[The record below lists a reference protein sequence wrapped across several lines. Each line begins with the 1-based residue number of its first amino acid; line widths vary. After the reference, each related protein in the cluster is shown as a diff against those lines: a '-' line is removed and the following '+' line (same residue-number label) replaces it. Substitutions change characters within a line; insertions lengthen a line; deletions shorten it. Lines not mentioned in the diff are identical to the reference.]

1 MSSFNK
7 EINSILE
14 SLGPEVTSP
23 NITPITG
30 EKLYKLLDDIT
41 GEHEIFDEDKYE
53 KLKKANPEAAKKVIE
68 FTPTSEEMKHLKKNV
83 KASAIKSSSS
93 SKSLTPVNIG
103 EDPHYRYLKE
113 KDDTFQF
120 ITEARY
126 NRLKEK
132 RPEEVAKAY
141 KFDPKESVREVDI
154 NEKEKEKEREIS
166 ETKMTPVK
174 GLKDAIPE
182 DIFGEDVEDMPEEPQ
197 NPEKVKGKQS
207 ITPQQMFD
215 NLVDAYFKSNPYIKA
230 GYKSPELEVRFGTRK
245 VKHLTKND
253 YDDVI
258 KKLKSDGFTCQDENG
273 ISRLTVKNVFL
284 DKNTGTFR
292 TSNIRTEIYGIT
304 QIQKYCK
311 TNDIN
316 ELLKFG
322 FEGISFVKKDYEK
335 DENNKKYLVN
345 FDDFNFRVSY
355 QFEESYMSKTGKN
368 SYGFIIQNWKNSKK
382 EFRYL
387 NRVTFTH
394 PDHPINVDISISK
407 SSDFGQKYY
416 TLEESN
422 IFEKQEVYEIELEVD
437 NKKIGPGTLFNN
449 YKSILDSLRKVIKIV
464 LSGLQGTNYPVSYVE
479 QKSVINSYMNII
491 YKDAYKP
498 DKPVRNNNFIG
509 PNSFTLQMTNVAK
522 IDENFIAPNI
532 RKDFVVTD
540 KADGDRHL
548 MFIHESG
555 KIYLIDTNMKVIFTG
570 SQTFNKELYNTI
582 IDGELILHDKNKKFF
597 NTYAAFDIYY
607 LNKLDVRATPFIKLK
622 DEGDQYK
629 SRYMLLKKT
638 ITKLDA
644 VSILK
649 ADDSS
654 SSTKTAT
661 MLLEKYKKSA
671 IYASPI
677 KFLHKRFLPE
687 NPDKG
692 DIFSACNEILSQ
704 ERQGLFKYNTDG
716 LIFTHAY
723 FGVGSDS
730 IDKAG
735 PLSKITWAY
744 SFKWKP
750 PQYNTIDFLVDTIK
764 TPSGEDVIRQKFE
777 TGTNIL
783 LNEQSNNYKIIQLK
797 CTFVESEHGFIN
809 PCQDIIDDN
818 LPEYKNYEERNNK
831 ESKPVQFYPTNPYD
845 VDAGLCKILLRKDDN
860 NSYQMFTTE
869 EDIFY
874 DNTIVEFSYDQTKE
888 KGWRWNPLRVRH
900 DKTADMRQNKRN
912 FGNAYHVANSNWQSI
927 HNPITEDMIC
937 TGLNIPDVM
946 VDEDIYYNKSVGGLK
961 TEGLK
966 DFHNLFVKKTLITS
980 VSNPGDTLI
989 DYACGKAGDL
999 PKWIASKLSFVFGVD
1014 KSKDNLE
1021 NRLDGACARFLKLR
1035 KTTKHMPHALFVHG
1049 DSGFNIKNGSGLLN
1063 DKAIQ
1068 ITKTVF
1074 GTGSSDPD
1082 KIGKGVARQF
1092 GKAKDGFNVSSCQFA
1107 LHYFFENAETLQG
1120 FMRNVSECTKL
1131 GGYFIGTA
1139 YDGKQIFK
1147 LLSKKQKGESIQIVE
1162 DGKKI
1167 WEVVKNYSA
1176 ESFDDNS
1183 SSIGYTID
1191 VYQESINQLISE
1203 YIINFDY
1210 LDRVLENYGFKL
1222 ISRDEAKS
1230 FGLPEASG
1238 LFSELYMKM
1247 LEEIKINKFKEK
1259 DYGKSIEM
1267 TAYEKKISF
1276 LNRYFVY
1283 KKVMMVN
1290 TEKVELEL
1298 GEYNEMDRVENNFET
1313 REAVKVATKQV
1324 QKSKPLVKKLNKKLL
1339 LVNATEALD
1348 DEPQTIQSVIQN
1360 EKENEKKKEK
1370 KTKPKK
1376 IDTLVVEQKKPSKS
1390 SKKKIVIEDDED
1402 SS

>member
-1 MSSFNK
+1 MTSFNK

-30 EKLYKLLDDIT
+30 EKLYKLIDEIN
-41 GEHEIFDEDKYE
+41 GKNEIFDKEAFE
-53 KLKKANPEAAKKVIE
+53 KLKKEDSEAAKKVIE

-113 KDDTFQF
+113 KDNTFQF

-141 KFDPKESVREVDI
+141 KFEPKESSRHVDI
-154 NEKEKEKEREIS
+154 NENEREREREGVKEKEIIESR
-166 ETKMTPVK
+166 MTPVK
-174 GLKDAIPE
+174 GVKDAIPE
-182 DIFGEDVEDMPEEPQ
+182 DIFGEDFENMAEEPV
-197 NPEKVKGKQS
+197 KVKGKQS

-215 NLVDAYFKSNPYIKA
+215 NVVAAYFNSNPYIRT

-245 VKHLTKND
+245 VKHLTKNN

-258 KKLKSDGFTCQDENG
+258 KKLKSDGFTSQDENG
-273 ISRLTVKNVFL
+273 IGRLTIKNVFL

-316 ELLKFG
+316 ELLKYG

-335 DENNKKYLVN
+335 DQNNNKYLVN
-345 FDDFNFRVSY
+345 FDEFNFRVSY

-437 NKKIGPGTLFNN
+437 NKKIGPGTKFNSA
-449 YKSILDSLRKVIKIV
+449 KSILDSLRKVIKIV
-464 LSGLQGTNYPVSYVE
+464 LSGLQGTNYPVSYIE
-479 QKSVINSYMNII
+479 QKSVIDSYMNII
-491 YKDAYKP
+491 YKDAYKS

-522 IDENFIAPNI
+522 IDENSVAPNI

-570 SQTFNKELYNTI
+570 AQTYNKDLYNTI

-607 LNKLDVRATPFIKLK
+607 LNKLDVRELPFITLK
-622 DEGDQYK
+622 DEADIYK

-638 ITKLDA
+638 ITKLAA

-649 ADDSS
+649 PNDDSS
-654 SSTKTAT
+654 GKTAT
-661 MLLEKYKKSA
+661 ALLEKYKKSA

-704 ERQGLFKYNTDG
+704 ERQGLFQYNTDG

-730 IDKAG
+730 IHKAG

-777 TGTNIL
+777 EGTNIL

-831 ESKPVQFYPTNPYD
+831 DAKPVQFYPTNPYD
-845 VDAGLCKILLRKDDN
+845 VDAGLCKIVLRKDDN

-869 EDIFY
+869 DDVFY
-874 DNTIVEFSYDQTKE
+874 DNTIVEFSYDPTRE

-1107 LHYFFENAETLQG
+1107 LHYFFENADTLQG

-1147 LLSKKQKGESIQIVE
+1147 LLSKKQKSESVQIVE

-1183 SSIGYTID
+1183 SSIGYKID

-1203 YIINFDY
+1203 YLINFDY
-1210 LDRVLENYGFKL
+1210 LNRVLENYGFKL

-1230 FGLPEASG
+1230 FGLPEGSG

-1247 LEEIKINKFKEK
+1247 LEEIKTNKFKEK

-1298 GEYNEMDRVENNFET
+1298 GEYNEMDRVENTFET

-1324 QKSKPLVKKLNKKLL
+1324 QKSKSLVKKLNKKLL

-1348 DEPQTIQSVIQN
+1348 EEVEPVIQPVIQN
-1360 EKENEKKKEK
+1360 EKVKERKTKAK
-1370 KTKPKK
+1370 KTEGLP
-1376 IDTLVVEQKKPSKS
+1376 IAKPSKS
-1390 SKKKIVIEDDED
+1390 TKKKVVVEDDED
-1402 SS
+1402 SN

>member
-1 MSSFNK
+1 MTSFKK
-7 EINSILE
+7 EINSVLE

-30 EKLYKLLDDIT
+30 EKLYKLLDEIYGDD
-41 GEHEIFDEDKYE
+41 EIFDKEKYE
-53 KLKKANPEAAKKVIE
+53 KLKREQPEAAKKVIE
-68 FTPTSEEMKHLKKNV
+68 FTPTSEELKHFKKNV
-83 KASAIKSSSS
+83 KASAIKKSSSS
-93 SKSLTPVNIG
+93 SKSLTPVDIG
-103 EDPHYRYLKE
+103 EDPHYRYVKE
-113 KDDTFQF
+113 KDNTFQF

-132 RPEEVAKAY
+132 RPEEVARAY
-141 KFDPKESVREVDI
+141 MFDPKESARNLDLK
-154 NEKEKEKEREIS
+154 EKEKEKERED
-166 ETKMTPVK
+166 ENLATRMTSAKSVK
-174 GLKDAIPE
+174 EAIPE
-182 DIFGEDVEDMPEEPQ
+182 DIFGEDIDVAEEPR
-197 NPEKVKGKQS
+197 NPEKVKGKSS
-207 ITPQQMFD
+207 IPPQQMFD
-215 NLVDAYFKSNPYIKA
+215 NLVIAYFKSDPYIKS
-230 GYKSPELEVRFGTRK
+230 GNKSPELEVRFGTRK

-253 YDDVI
+253 FDDVI
-258 KKLKSDGFTCQDENG
+258 KKLKSDGFTSADENG
-273 ISRLTVKNVFL
+273 INRLTIKNVFL

-292 TSNIRTEIYGIT
+292 TSNVRTEIYGLT

-316 ELLKFG
+316 ELMKSG
-322 FEGISFVKKDYEK
+322 FQGISFVKKDYQR
-335 DENNKKYLVN
+335 DENKNRYLVN

-368 SYGFIIQNWKNSKK
+368 SYGFITQNWKNSKK
-382 EFRYL
+382 EFRYI

-394 PDHPINVDISISK
+394 PEHPINVDISISK

-437 NKKIGPGTLFNN
+437 NKKIGPGTHFNN
-449 YKSILDSLRKVIKIV
+449 AKSILDSLRKVIKIV

-479 QKSVINSYMNII
+479 QKSVIDSYMNII
-491 YKDAYKP
+491 YKDAYKA
-498 DKPVRNNNFIG
+498 DKPVRNSNFIG

-522 IDENFIAPNI
+522 IDENSVAPNI

-540 KADGDRHL
+540 KADGERHMML
-548 MFIHESG
+548 IHESG
-555 KIYLIDTNMKVIFTG
+555 KIYLINTNMKVIFTG

-582 IDGELILHDKNKKFF
+582 IDGELILHDKNKKYF

-607 LNKLDVRATPFIKLK
+607 LNKLDVRELPFIKLK
-622 DEGDQYK
+622 DEGDIYK

-638 ITKLDA
+638 ITKLA
-644 VSILK
+644 PVSILK
-649 ADDSS
+649 ENDESS
-654 SSTKTAT
+654 DKTAKA
-661 MLLEKYKKSA
+661 LLEKYKKSA

-677 KFLHKRFLPE
+677 KITHKRFLPE

-704 ERQGLFKYNTDG
+704 ERQGLFQYNTDG

-723 FGVGSDS
+723 FGVGSDA
-730 IDKAG
+730 IHKAG
-735 PLSKITWAY
+735 PLSKITWAF

-777 TGTNIL
+777 SGTNIL

-818 LPEYKNYEERNNK
+818 LPEYKNYEERN
-831 ESKPVQFYPTNPYD
+831 SRDAKPVQFYPTNPYD
-845 VDAGLCKILLRKDDN
+845 VDAGVCKILLRKDDN
-860 NSYQMFTTE
+860 NTYQMFTTE
-869 EDIFY
+869 DDVFY
-874 DNTIVEFSYDQTKE
+874 DNTIVEFSYDQTRE
-888 KGWRWNPLRVRH
+888 KGWRWVPLRVRH

-927 HNPITEDMIC
+927 HNPITEEMIC

-946 VDEDIYYNKSVGGLK
+946 VDEDIYYNKSTGGLK
-961 TEGLK
+961 TEALK

-989 DYACGKAGDL
+989 DYACGKGGDL
-999 PKWIASKLSFVFGVD
+999 PKWIASKLSFVFGID

-1035 KTTKHMPHALFVHG
+1035 RTTKHMPQALFVHG
-1049 DSGFNIKNGSGLLN
+1049 NSGSNIKNGSGLLN

-1068 ITKTVF
+1068 ITKTIF
-1074 GTGSSDPD
+1074 GTGSSDPE
-1082 KIGKGVARQF
+1082 KVGKGVARQF
-1092 GKAKDGFNVSSCQFA
+1092 GKGKDGFNISSCQFA
-1107 LHYFFENAETLQG
+1107 LHYFFESADTLQG
-1120 FMRNVSECTKL
+1120 FMRNLSECTKL

-1147 LLSKKQKGESIQIVE
+1147 LLSKKQKGESVQIVE

-1176 ESFDDNS
+1176 ETFDDNS
-1183 SSIGYTID
+1183 SSIDYKID
-1191 VYQESINQLISE
+1191 VYQESINNLISE
-1203 YIINFDY
+1203 YLINFDY

-1230 FGLPEASG
+1230 FGLPEATG
-1238 LFSELYMKM
+1238 LFSELYMQM

-1298 GEYNEMDRVENNFET
+1298 GEYNEMDKVNNTIET
-1313 REAVKVATKQV
+1313 HEAVKVATKQF

-1348 DEPQTIQSVIQN
+1348 EELQPSVQPIIQ
-1360 EKENEKKKEK
+1360 KEK
-1370 KTKPKK
+1370 KARTKK
-1376 IDTLVVEQKKPSKS
+1376 TETVAVAKPSKIA
-1390 SKKKIVIEDDED
+1390 KKIVVVEEDED
-1402 SS
+1402 